1 VIAIVDDD
9 GSAREATMS
18 LMRAL
23 GFTSEAYQC
32 AMQHTSCLIAGVR
45 MPGMT
50 GLELHRRLVA
60 SGNAIPTV

>member
-23 GFTSEAYQC
+23 RYMNRS
-32 AMQHTSCLIAGVR
+32 
-45 MPGMT
+45 
-50 GLELHRRLVA
+50 GLEASFRKKGAKPKHREATGRA
-60 SGNAIPTV
+60 NAPLG